1 MGAESSYLRDVLDRI
16 IDSIPTAPRQSSR
29 PWPIATCSAPT
40 TPTRPT
46 RTSRRKPTPAPPVHM
61 GEGVVLKYNAS
72 QKYTTNAVSG
82 AIFKEICR
90 KAGCAGAGVHQPRR

>member
-1 MGAESSYLRDVLDRI
+1 MRPGAY
-16 IDSIPTAPRQSSR
+16 
-29 PWPIATCSAPT
+29 
-40 TPTRPT
+40 
-46 RTSRRKPTPAPPVHM
+46 

-90 KAGCAGAGVHQPRR
+90 KAGVPGAGVHQPRR